1 MNTQNL
7 LIHCPAKPGFNRI
20 FDVGEYNMKLT
31 GFGLLV
37 LRAGESRQSDT
48 GSFEVALVLLGGKC
62 RVTGDGFD
70 FVEVGGRKAVHGLS
84 AAQYEVHRYCAHRR
98 GDRGQLLPGEPRHR
112 ASDRHYA
119 GDDPHLLPWAG

>member
-70 FVEVGGRKAVHGLS
+70 FAEVKRAVGF
-84 AAQYEVHRYCAHRR
+84 
-98 GDRGQLLPGEPRHR
+98 GD
-112 ASDRHYA
+112 A
-119 GDDPHLLPWAG
+119 

>member
-70 FVEVGGRKAVHGLS
+70 FVEVGGRKNVF
-84 AAQYEVHRYCAHRR
+84 EVHRYCAHRR

-119 GDDPHLLPWAG
+119 GDDPLLLPRAG